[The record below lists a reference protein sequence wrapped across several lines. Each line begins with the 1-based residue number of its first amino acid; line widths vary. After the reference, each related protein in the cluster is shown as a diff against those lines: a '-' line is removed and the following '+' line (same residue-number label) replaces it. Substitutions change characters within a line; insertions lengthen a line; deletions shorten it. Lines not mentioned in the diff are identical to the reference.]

1 MSKTNKLAQV
11 IRKIVREE
19 VQKEVRNILNEQK
32 QKTNTKS
39 LTLTEALQ
47 ETALEDYQ
55 TLKTFTAADARAG
68 FASLQQGNMNMQ
80 QPVGFEGHNGRVI
93 PTEKVDPSLSK
104 AMTRDYSELVK
115 RFKK

>member
-1 MSKTNKLAQV
+1 
-11 IRKIVREE
+11 
-19 VQKEVRNILNEQK
+19 
-32 QKTNTKS
+32 
-39 LTLTEALQ
+39 
-47 ETALEDYQ
+47 
-55 TLKTFTAADARAG
+55 
-68 FASLQQGNMNMQ
+68 MQ